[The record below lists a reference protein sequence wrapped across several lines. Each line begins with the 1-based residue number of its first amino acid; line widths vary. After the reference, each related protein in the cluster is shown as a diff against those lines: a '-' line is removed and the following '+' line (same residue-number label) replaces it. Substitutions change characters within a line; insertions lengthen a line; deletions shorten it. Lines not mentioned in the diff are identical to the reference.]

1 MADLEDFNSALEKAL
16 SALAGLGISLKL
28 RSEQKQ
34 AVTTLLSRQDLL
46 VVLPTG
52 FGKSLI
58 FQLLVQVKEILTGK
72 PACVIVVCP
81 LKSIVHDQLSEAT
94 AMGLTATSLSDAS
107 LDDVENGKYQL
118 IFASAEEILEKPFL
132 GRLKKT
138 NTPLHQN
145 LAALIVDESHTVE
158 TWTAQRFVFLP
169 CCYPRMCSINLCC
182 KHEDKFNVLLN
193 YRATTK
199 KPRQKATV
207 AFRESFGKLGEL
219 RSFFNQGKDQCLFYR
234 I

>member
-1 MADLEDFNSALEKAL
+1 MADLEDFDSALEKAL

-28 RSEQKQ
+28 RAEQKE

-46 VVLPTG
+46 AVLPTG

-58 FQLLVQVKEILTGK
+58 FQLLVRVKEILTGK

-94 AMGLTATSLSDAS
+94 AMGLTATALSDAS
-107 LDDVENGKYQL
+107 LEDVENGKYQL
-118 IFASAEEILEKPFL
+118 IFGSAEEILEKPFL
-132 GRLKKT
+132 GWLKKS

-158 TWTAQRFVFLP
+158 TWTGQRFVYLP
-169 CCYPRMCSINLCC
+169 CCVFS
-182 KHEDKFNVLLN
+182 
-193 YRATTK
+193 
-199 KPRQKATV
+199 
-207 AFRESFGKLGEL
+207 
-219 RSFFNQGKDQCLFYR
+219 RS
-234 I
+234 